1 MNNNIKNFSKL
12 RLFLVLLIFPFA
24 SFIIFKS
31 SIYPFYIDINS
42 GLSLDYT
49 KYFFKIT
56 YDLIMLG
63 FCVYT
68 IPKLASRRFEN

>member
-1 MNNNIKNFSKL
+1 MSANIKKFNKV
-12 RLFLVLLIFPFA
+12 RLFLFLLIFPFA
-24 SFIIFKS
+24 SFIVFKS

-42 GLSLDYT
+42 GVTLEFT
-49 KYFFKIT
+49 KHFFKIT
-56 YDLIMLG
+56 SDLIMLG